1 MTEEETKLKIITPS
15 ILKTWNIDNIKMETR
30 TPSGG
35 FMDYA
40 LYINNRLI
48 AVVEAKSYNFD
59 DEKGLNQAISYA
71 LECGAYFAYSSSGH
85 SFIEYNLQTNEKK
98 QIPIDLFPSP
108 QELVLWSTTFMDN
121 RESSSIPIINDLQK
135 NNDNIETIKLQKLI
149 NDMNKE
155 LSIIDN
161 FVNDNIEMLQEESDL
176 ESTSFILDEIKYIEN
191 MLYKQ
196 EDINTNNNIY
206 FYEDVEYCKEI
217 YNNYECI
224 EDENLP
230 VLLKEYKMFIEV
242 HNICIISK
250 KYLENRKNELEQLPN
265 SNFYDLLNI
274 KYHQIQESNI
284 NLNKLQE
291 VIISFLDNEL
301 HKVSSHLK
309 NVSVLG
315 NKQNCDI
322 PNKELGEKNIYE
334 FSKIY
339 NDRLQYE
346 SIYMIEIT
354 NIEEIENRI
363 RNILIKNRNISY
375 YKLNEYKNV
384 IISYIKNIS
393 NIHYNIMQFKINSES
408 FCTNLYNY
416 YFSNILWC
424 LSTNL
429 YHEMNYVL
437 SKLIESLN
445 VIDYYLSSSIFIK
458 LGLSTNISGI
468 NIAFDILELNPT
480 DYIKIGIPL
489 QFKSRL
495 FLIS

>member
-1 MTEEETKLKIITPS
+1 
-15 ILKTWNIDNIKMETR
+15 
-30 TPSGG
+30 
-35 FMDYA
+35 
-40 LYINNRLI
+40 
-48 AVVEAKSYNFD
+48 
-59 DEKGLNQAISYA
+59 
-71 LECGAYFAYSSSGH
+71 
-85 SFIEYNLQTNEKK
+85 
-98 QIPIDLFPSP
+98 
-108 QELVLWSTTFMDN
+108 
-121 RESSSIPIINDLQK
+121 
-135 NNDNIETIKLQKLI
+135 
-149 NDMNKE
+149 
-155 LSIIDN
+155 
-161 FVNDNIEMLQEESDL
+161 
-176 ESTSFILDEIKYIEN
+176 
-191 MLYKQ
+191 
-196 EDINTNNNIY
+196 
-206 FYEDVEYCKEI
+206 
-217 YNNYECI
+217 
-224 EDENLP
+224 
-230 VLLKEYKMFIEV
+230 MFIEV

-291 VIISFLDNEL
+291 NIISFLNNEL
-301 HKVSSHLK
+301 YKVSSPLK

-322 PNKELGEKNIYE
+322 PNKELKEKNIYE

-363 RNILIKNRNISY
+363 RNILIKNTNISY

-393 NIHYNIMQFKINSES
+393 NIHDNIMQFKIDSES

-445 VIDYYLSSSIFIK
+445 VIDYYLNSSIFIK

-480 DYIKIGIPL
+480 DYIKFGIPL